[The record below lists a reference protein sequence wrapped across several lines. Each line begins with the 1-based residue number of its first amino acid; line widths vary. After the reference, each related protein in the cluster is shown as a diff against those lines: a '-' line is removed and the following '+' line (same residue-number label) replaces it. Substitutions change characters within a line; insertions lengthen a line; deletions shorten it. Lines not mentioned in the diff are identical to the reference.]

1 MPETY
6 TPDEAASYCTHRLPI
21 EVFAVL
27 VQDMDLYSG
36 LCISW
41 IHRWVLTNVHD
52 HLVHC
57 SVFLWVAFAAQ
68 ASPSAVTEGNLWLH
82 TVRRWLGK

>member
-1 MPETY
+1 MPETH
-6 TPDEAASYCTHRLPI
+6 TPDEAASYCTHGLPI

-68 ASPSAVTEGNLWLH
+68 ASPPAVTEGNLWLH
-82 TVRRWLGK
+82 TVRRWLSK